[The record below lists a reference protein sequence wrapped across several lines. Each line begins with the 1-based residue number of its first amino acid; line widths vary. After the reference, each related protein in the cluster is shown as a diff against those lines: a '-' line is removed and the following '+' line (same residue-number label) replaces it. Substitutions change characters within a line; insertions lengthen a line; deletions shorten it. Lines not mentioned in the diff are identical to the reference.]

1 MAEEA
6 LLGAFEGGSRRGLCL
21 RVQRAGLADDVGG
34 AHRSVEIVMYDAE
47 CAGIG
52 IVDTDLLGRE
62 LVLDEFVFDTLIGE
76 RARRVEAERLEVARQ
91 HLHGRNSALLDRLDE
106 FGPSGEWEVVAAP

>member
-21 RVQRAGLADDVGG
+21 RVQRAGFAGDVGG
-34 AHRSVEIVMYDAE
+34 AHRSVEIVMDDAE
-47 CAGIG
+47 CARIS
-52 IVDTDLLGRE
+52 IVDADLFRRK
-62 LVLDEFVFDTLIGE
+62 LVLDKLVFDTLVGE
-76 RARRVEAERLEVARQ
+76 RTRRVEAERLEAARQ
-91 HLHGRNSALLDRLDE
+91 HLHGSDSALLDRLDE